1 MQPNKAFIRPHY
13 TIRALDDVL
22 IQVSGSKY
30 FSKVDASSGYWTAML
45 SPESSLLTTFNTE
58 FVWESPQA
66 QAFQKVKDLIARTP
80 GPLLICFDASK
91 LVILET

>member
-80 GPLLICFDASK
+80 GPLLICFDPSK